1 MTEVTFWTERA
12 ANLNSIHQQLSDA
25 KIQKVVQILDL
36 AKSTYHPAFE
46 RLYAEV
52 QGARQEANSNV
63 KFLKPLKKYLEKLNQ
78 LDEFPALVD
87 LFKPIVHTLLLIW
100 RYSDHYN
107 KAARFVTLMV
117 EICNDLIMQVRLRS
131 RRGGANRVWGS
142 VSVDAQSKTDL
153 RARPGGGYASSSLK
167 VGIQGLGLGHCLHG
181 GANN

>member
-131 RRGGANRVWGS
+131 RLAVEGWGCKQG
-142 VSVDAQSKTDL
+142 VGERASVDAQSKWT
-153 RARPGGGYASSSLK
+153 
-167 VGIQGLGLGHCLHG
+167 
-181 GANN
+181 